1 MEEFKYLVAF
11 FKSERRT
18 EQEIDRWIG
27 EVSLVM
33 RILYGFS
40 WGRDL
45 GVKVKLIYWLIYVLT
60 FTYDHEL

>member
-27 EVSLVM
+27 EVPLVM